1 MSRQERVRRRTQVR
15 LGYFRDSAG
24 ALQGYDLLRMA
35 ALEQDFER
43 VLFPLLADLCRMILP
58 EPAVPCCTKGALCS
72 DGSTLLRVV
81 LKAASDS

>member
-1 MSRQERVRRRTQVR
+1 

-43 VLFPLLADLCRMILP
+43 VLFPLLAGCGLFFD
-58 EPAVPCCTKGALCS
+58 VPRAK
-72 DGSTLLRVV
+72 
-81 LKAASDS
+81 